1 MGQSTLI
8 VLKNFAE
15 IKKRHDNIKNLK
27 FTITNFLNFSWK
39 KKFEIIFDS
48 SIIEYKYNSFTNK
61 R

>member
-15 IKKRHDNIKNLK
+15 IKKRHNNIKNLK